1 VDDNFAVNKK
11 RTMSLLHDMIDAKA
25 QMPWFAQISP
35 NLLEDEEL
43 IELIAES
50 GGRWLFL
57 GVESIEAR
65 TLTGLNKSFNKPDEY
80 RAVLRGLARRNIYA
94 VTSFIFGMDEDTPG
108 VADRTLREIRRWP
121 PGLPVFS
128 QLTPYPGTALYKR
141 LEISGRLARAKHW
154 MDFSAFEMAH
164 KPARM
169 TMAEVKKEIHQAW
182 SSSYSPESNATALES
197 IPDKSPGQRAIHLI
211 GRMVFRGLYFPQMNR
226 RAWLRVVL
234 ENRHAL
240 FRLLGDC
247 LGTWAASH
255 RASRWLG
262 FRHAEHDGSLSEP
275 GTSGMG
281 KEK

>member
-1 VDDNFAVNKK
+1 
-11 RTMSLLHDMIDAKA
+11 
-25 QMPWFAQISP
+25 
-35 NLLEDEEL
+35 LLEDEEL

-121 PGLPVFS
+121 PGLPVFG

-164 KPARM
+164 SPARM

-182 SSSYSPESNATALES
+182 SSSYSPESNAAALES
-197 IPDKSPGQRAIHLI
+197 IRDKSSGQRAIHLI
-211 GRMVFRGLYFPQMNR
+211 GRMIFRGLYFPQMNR

-240 FRLLGDC
+240 FRLLADC
-247 LGTWAASH
+247 LGTWAASY
-255 RASRWLG
+255 RVTRWLG
-262 FRHAEHDGSLSEP
+262 IRRAKHDGNLSKP
-275 GTSGMG
+275 GTSGTG
-281 KEK
+281 K